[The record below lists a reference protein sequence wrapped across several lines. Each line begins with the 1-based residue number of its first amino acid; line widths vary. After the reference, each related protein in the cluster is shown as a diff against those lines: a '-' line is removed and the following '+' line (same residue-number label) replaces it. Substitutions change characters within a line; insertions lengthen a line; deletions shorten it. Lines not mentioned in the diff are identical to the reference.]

1 MRSTYAH
8 LSGFQLG
15 KSLQK
20 AIKLAVKQQK
30 EETPTIMFELLVIL
44 TNFHFKG
51 GHMEKMEVLKRDVQA
66 CLKSSIH

>member
-1 MRSTYAH
+1 
-8 LSGFQLG
+8 
-15 KSLQK
+15 LQK